1 MGEKGDRLTGTA
13 ADIAGRLVDD
23 LAATP
28 GISSKKMF
36 GGVGIFAEGTMFII
50 VDSAGRVFFRVN
62 DSTVGRFEE
71 AGSEKHGRM
80 PYWSVPETVLADRGQ
95 LEDWAQQALEAA
107 RGA

>member
-1 MGEKGDRLTGTA
+1 MTGTA
-13 ADIAGRLVDD
+13 VDSAERLVDD
-23 LAATP
+23 LAAIP
-28 GISSKKMF
+28 GISSKRMF
-36 GGVGIFAEGTMFII
+36 GGVGIFAERTMFII

-62 DSTVGRFEE
+62 DATVGWFVE

-80 PYWSVPETVLADRGQ
+80 PYWSVPESVLADQNQ